1 MGEDDLVRFRDP
13 EIGALAASTTARLPQ
28 LADQLAERIR
38 KAIDAHGPDAVIP
51 LDDLRTSCRNHP
63 PGQTASINL
72 DAPRGWYRRTS
83 SPAAGR
89 RLN

>member
-38 KAIDAHGPDAVIP
+38 KAIDAYGPDAVIP

-63 PGQTASINL
+63 LGRRRPSIWMHRE
-72 DAPRGWYRRTS
+72 DGTGAPVPR
-83 SPAAGR
+83 PQAAG
-89 RLN
+89 